1 MRRYPPGPKDNFFGF
16 LLSQRFRGRTLEFL
30 MEVGRI
36 GGDLGHF
43 AIGPIHFYL
52 VNHPD
57 LIREVLVTKAKLF
70 PKLRKTTD
78 VIRQV
83 EGNGI
88 VVTEGDFWL
97 RQRRLVQPA
106 FAPAR
111 LARYADLMVE
121 YTNRAVGRWTDGMV
135 VDMAGEMRRLT
146 LAIIARA
153 LFDVELTGKAANLDE
168 AGQILGEVLP
178 REMSAPIRLPDWL
191 PLPGKARKR
200 WAIRVFD
207 ELIWDVI
214 RQRRASG
221 EDKGDLLSMLLK
233 AVDAEGDGTG
243 MTDTQARDEAM
254 SLFHAGHETA
264 ASGLT
269 WLWYILARQP
279 EVTAR
284 VVHEVETALNDRAAT
299 MADMPALAYTQMVA
313 KETLRLYPPV
323 YILFGR
329 EAAAE
334 VELGGYLI
342 PEGAWVHLSP
352 FVTQRDARFFPDPEK
367 FDPERF
373 APGRIEQMN
382 SHAYFPFGAG
392 PHVCIGNTFALV
404 EMTLVTATVLQRFR
418 LEFAPDQPAE
428 VEPAALLAL
437 RLKGGLRL
445 RVTSRTRQLAPAAS
459 GQ

>member
-1 MRRYPPGPKDNFFGF
+1 MRRYPPGPKAHFFGIA
-16 LLSQRFRGRTLEFL
+16 LSKRFRERTLEFL
-30 MEVGRI
+30 VEVGRI

-121 YTNRAVGRWTDGMV
+121 YTNRALERWGDGAV
-135 VDMAGEMRRLT
+135 VDMAGEMRQLT
-146 LAIIARA
+146 LAIIART

-168 AGQILGEVLP
+168 AGQVLGEVLP

-221 EDKGDLLSMLLK
+221 EDMGDLLSMLLK

-264 ASGLT
+264 ASGLS
-269 WLWYILARQP
+269 WLWYVLVRQP
-279 EVTAR
+279 EVASRVVAEVDAVLNGRTAR
-284 VVHEVETALNDRAAT
+284 
-299 MADMPALAYTQMVA
+299 MADLSSLAYTQMVV

-334 VELGGYLI
+334 VELGGYPI
-342 PEGAWVHLSP
+342 PKGAWVHLSP
-352 FVTQRDARFFPDPEK
+352 FVTQRDPRFFPDPEK

-373 APGRIEQMN
+373 APGHVEQIKP
-382 SHAYFPFGAG
+382 HAYFPFGAG

-404 EMTLVTATVLQRFR
+404 EMTLITATVLRRFR
-418 LEFAPDQPAE
+418 LEFAPDQPAD
-428 VEPAALLAL
+428 VEPHALLAL
-437 RLKGGLRL
+437 RPKGGLRL
-445 RVTSRTRQLAPAAS
+445 RIASRTARLVPAAS

>member
-1 MRRYPPGPKDNFFGF
+1 MRRYPPGPKDCFFGIP
-16 LLSQRFRGRTLEFL
+16 LSRRFRADTLGFL
-30 MEVGRI
+30 VEVGRTA
-36 GGDLGHF
+36 GDLGHF

-52 VNHPD
+52 VIHPD
-57 LIREVLVTKAKLF
+57 LVHEVLATRSKFF

-121 YTNRAVGRWTDGMV
+121 YTRRATDAWPAGGV
-135 VDMAGEMRRLT
+135 VEMAGAMPRLT
-146 LAIIARA
+146 LAIIARTM
-153 LFDVELTGKAANLDE
+153 FDVELTGKAADLDQ
-168 AGQILGEVLP
+168 AGQVLAEVLP
-178 REMSAPIRLPDWL
+178 REMAAPVRWPDWL

-200 WAIRVFD
+200 WALRVFD

-221 EDKGDLLSMLLK
+221 EDKGDLLSMLLN
-233 AVDAEGDGTG
+233 AVDAEGDGRG
-243 MTDTQARDEAM
+243 MTDRQARDEAVT
-254 SLFHAGHETA
+254 LFHAGHETA
-264 ASGLT
+264 AAGLA
-269 WLWYILARQP
+269 WLWYLLARYP
-279 EVTAR
+279 DVTSR
-284 VVHEVETALNDRAAT
+284 VVREVDAALGGRPAT
-299 MADMPALAYTQMVA
+299 QADLPALPYTQMVV

-342 PEGAWVHLSP
+342 PKGAWVHVAP
-352 FVTQRDARFFPDPEK
+352 YVTQRDPRFFPDPKK

-373 APGRIEQMN
+373 APGRVGAMN
-382 SHAYFPFGAG
+382 PRAYFPFGAG

-404 EMTLVTATVLQRFR
+404 EMALVTATVLQRFDVA
-418 LEFAPDQPAE
+418 FAPGQSAE
-428 VEPAALLAL
+428 VEPAAVLAL
-437 RLKGGLRL
+437 RPKGGLRL
-445 RVTSRTRQLAPAAS
+445 TVRPRAVPVAV
-459 GQ
+459 